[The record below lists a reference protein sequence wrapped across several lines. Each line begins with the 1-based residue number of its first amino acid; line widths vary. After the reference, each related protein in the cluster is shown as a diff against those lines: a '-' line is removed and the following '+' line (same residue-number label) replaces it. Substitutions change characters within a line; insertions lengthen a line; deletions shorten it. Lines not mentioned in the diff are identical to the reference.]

1 GRFGGA
7 LNYNGISD
15 WVTINDSDSLDVS
28 TAMTL
33 EAWVYPTATTGT
45 WATILLKE
53 APPGGNLAY
62 HLQSD
67 PSNRPISFITTDVSG
82 LQGVTGPD
90 PLLRNTWTYLAA
102 TYDGTA
108 LLLYVNGALVATQ
121 PMTGNIIPSIG
132 PLRFGGNSIWGEY
145 FAGAIDNL
153 RIYNRALSQ

>member
-1 GRFGGA
+1 MIGAPAHGQVVAAYNFDEGTGNSATDYSPFGNNGTISGATWVTGRFGGA

-82 LQGVTGPD
+82 LQGVTDPTLFFEIPGPTW
-90 PLLRNTWTYLAA
+90 PL
-102 TYDGTA
+102 
-108 LLLYVNGALVATQ
+108 
-121 PMTGNIIPSIG
+121 PMMELPSCCM
-132 PLRFGGNSIWGEY
+132 
-145 FAGAIDNL
+145 
-153 RIYNRALSQ
+153 